1 MKVLATIDQRLFHWI
16 SEQVTR
22 FDERRTMLF
31 FKTVSKTGDGH
42 LYFVL
47 AALLFLLDEAHGTL
61 FLYTALL
68 AYALEI
74 PIYIVLKHL
83 FKRRRPSELFV
94 HCSSVIIPSDK
105 FSLPSG
111 HTAAAFLMA
120 TVIFQFYPAVSP
132 LAFIWASCVGL
143 SRIVLRV
150 HFPLDVLVGMALG
163 ISLAVVSMSIL
174 G

>member
-1 MKVLATIDQRLFHWI
+1 MKRLAHLDQQLFQWIAKQTTNQYQTSVMRL
-16 SEQVTR
+16 
-22 FDERRTMLF
+22 

-47 AALLFLLDEAHGTL
+47 AAILYYLDTEHGTV
-61 FLYTALL
+61 FFYTALL
-68 AYALEI
+68 AYSLEV
-74 PIYIVLKHL
+74 PIYLILKHC
-83 FKRRRPSELFV
+83 FKRRRPCDLFTNF
-94 HCSSVIIPSDK
+94 SSVIVPSDK

-120 TVIFQFYPAVSP
+120 TVIAHFYPALGLV
-132 LAFIWASCVGL
+132 AYVWASLVGL

-150 HFPLDVLVGMALG
+150 HFPLDVLIGMALG
-163 ISLAVVSMSIL
+163 VTFALTSISIL